1 MSHDHS
7 YDHAYDTHAGES
19 QVRDASLAIGDGQGK
34 SIPPVNWQLPAL
46 ACLLATVTF
55 LAGERIPFNNGLGW
69 DGAIYAQWA
78 RDFHR
83 EAFET
88 GIDAYRIQRILPAAI
103 THYSL
108 RALGMTLSDK
118 HIINCFAAINIISIT
133 LAAMFWVRIA
143 DRLSISARGKW
154 LGFTALFLNYAVLKN
169 TSFNPVLT
177 DMPAYAVSA
186 GMVWA
191 YLAQRQLAL
200 FVLTAIGAFV
210 WPTLIYIGAILI
222 LFPRDPARD
231 ERASPAPFHLNLI
244 GAGLFTLYIGLGIY
258 YVLDRLSGPVF
269 GFLEPIGPVI
279 RLSMAVALAYVFFG
293 SRLLLNNAALFD
305 FRRWLSWSRLGTLVA
320 LVAMVVVIKV
330 FQAALTDRPGYMA
343 FSVYVLIVGVGAV
356 AKPGVSFVAHIAYF
370 GPWLLLAAMLWR
382 PICRIIH
389 QHGVGLTL
397 AVLAGFL
404 HGLDSESRHEIYLI
418 PMLAPLFVKATEALR
433 WKTSSYVI
441 VAAVSVF
448 ASKIWLNIDG
458 IFLDNAFLYPDQ
470 LYWMHHGPFM
480 GTAMYLAHLAGAI
493 GAGILFY
500 VVCFQTRDS
509 LCVEQP
515 GRAMTLAQAPALPDY
530 TNKVTNSDAP
540 FRSAFATREA

>member
-1 MSHDHS
+1 MDLGSSMSHDQR
-7 YDHAYDTHAGES
+7 YDHVSPIPAGELEA
-19 QVRDASLAIGDGQGK
+19 RDASLAIFGGQADFTP
-34 SIPPVNWQLPAL
+34 SVNWQLPAL

-69 DGAIYAQWA
+69 DGAIYAKWA
-78 RDFHR
+78 RDFHQ

-108 RALGMTLSDK
+108 RAFGMTLSDK

-143 DRLSISARGKW
+143 DRLSISTRGKW

-231 ERASPAPFHLNLI
+231 KRPTPAPFHLNLI
-244 GAGLFTLYIGLGIY
+244 VSGLLTFYIGLGIY
-258 YVLDRLSGPVF
+258 YVLERLSGPVF

-279 RLSMAVALAYVFFG
+279 RLSLAIALAYVFFG
-293 SRLLLNNAALFD
+293 SRLLLNNAALYD
-305 FRRWLSWSRLGTLVA
+305 FRRWLSWSRLGTLVG
-320 LVAMVVVIKV
+320 LVGMVVAIKT
-330 FQAALTDRPGYMA
+330 FQAALTDRPGYIA
-343 FSVYVLIVGVGAV
+343 FSVYLLTVGVGTV
-356 AKPGVSFVAHIAYF
+356 AKPGVFLVAHAAYF
-370 GPWLLLAAMLWR
+370 GPWLLLAGMLWK
-382 PICRIIH
+382 PICRLIH
-389 QHGVGLTL
+389 QQGVGLTL
-397 AVLAGFL
+397 AILAGFL
-404 HGLDSESRHEIYLI
+404 HGVDSESRHAIYLA
-418 PMLAPLFVKATEALR
+418 PMLVPFLAKATDSFG
-433 WKTSSYVI
+433 WKTSAYV
-441 VAAVSVF
+441 VLAALSAL
-448 ASKIWLNIDG
+448 ASKVWLTIKG
-458 IFLDNAFLYPDQ
+458 PFLDNALLYPDQ

-480 GTAMYLAHLAGAI
+480 THAMYLAQ
-493 GAGILFY
+493 GAGVIATAVLIYTFCIRSGGAARLA
-500 VVCFQTRDS
+500 VDEPSVANR
-509 LCVEQP
+509 LC
-515 GRAMTLAQAPALPDY
+515 A
-530 TNKVTNSDAP
+530 
-540 FRSAFATREA
+540 